1 MMMLEKLGLGLN
13 TEVAEQDGLQRSLMQ
28 RLQAA
33 LDDPSTN
40 PPPEAGLPVEPDAGL
55 PVEPEKPDDV
65 DMDELVRQWSAK
77 MYRENFM
84 MAAIFGDKD
93 LFPTPDE
100 D

>member
-1 MMMLEKLGLGLN
+1 MMMLEKLGLALG
-13 TEVAEQDGLQRSLMQ
+13 TEETEQEVLQRSLMQ

-55 PVEPEKPDDV
+55 PVEPDDEDIAELTRKWAV
-65 DMDELVRQWSAK
+65 KMFCDE
-77 MYRENFM
+77 FM
-84 MAAIFGDKD
+84 MTAIFGDND
-93 LFPTPDE
+93 RFPKPDE